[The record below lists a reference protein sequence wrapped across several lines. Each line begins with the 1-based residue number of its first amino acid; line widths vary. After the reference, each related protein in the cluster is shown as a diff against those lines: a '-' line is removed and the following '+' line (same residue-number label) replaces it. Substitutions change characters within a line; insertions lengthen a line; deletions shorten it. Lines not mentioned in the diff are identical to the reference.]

1 MNVRLTDQ
9 DELNNYL
16 TYGKWDLDE
25 KQIERLHKDE
35 EMKQRVS
42 RRSTTVMAVATM
54 DGTNERTSDL
64 LYYSAVHVVAH
75 YLLLTWNGARIWWC
89 WFTGS
94 VLKNTTTG

>member
-54 DGTNERTSDL
+54 D
-64 LYYSAVHVVAH
+64 
-75 YLLLTWNGARIWWC
+75 
-89 WFTGS
+89 
-94 VLKNTTTG
+94 

>member
-42 RRSTTVMAVATM
+42 LSIDEPATM
-54 DGTNERTSDL
+54 DGL
-64 LYYSAVHVVAH
+64 LKYSVVRVVVHYVAFV
-75 YLLLTWNGARIWWC
+75 YMLL
-89 WFTGS
+89 
-94 VLKNTTTG
+94 